1 MKRIGIAT
9 LLFALA
15 GALLNHAAG
24 EPAPRPQE
32 ADPLLAAADGGEA
45 GRADAMQRDL
55 GEMRRSLHDIAT
67 LLAAALGHQELSV
80 LMSRIEL
87 KQRRLQP
94 LEDSL
99 RKARGDLE
107 NTKEERNHLADMLE
121 MFREQAGKE
130 GPDAE
135 TLGTEIERGRKQL
148 DRLEERE
155 ATLHQRIIELE
166 DDLARN
172 GEDIATLEEM
182 VDARLGLR

>member
-1 MKRIGIAT
+1 
-9 LLFALA
+9 
-15 GALLNHAAG
+15 
-24 EPAPRPQE
+24 
-32 ADPLLAAADGGEA
+32 
-45 GRADAMQRDL
+45 
-55 GEMRRSLHDIAT
+55 
-67 LLAAALGHQELSV
+67 
-80 LMSRIEL
+80 
-87 KQRRLQP
+87 
-94 LEDSL
+94 
-99 RKARGDLE
+99 
-107 NTKEERNHLADMLE
+107 MLE

-130 GPDAE
+130 GPEAE